1 MKPYKKL
8 AVFGGTFSPVHN
20 GHLLALKAYA
30 EAVRPDVVYVI
41 PTAVPPHK
49 TREDDATDAQRLE
62 MLRLAVASVGL
73 PCEAVISDMEIH
85 RGGKS
90 YTVDTV
96 AELTNIANEVVI
108 YCGTDMLLTLD
119 KWYDFKRLL
128 ALASVAYM
136 QREEDHRYAA
146 ALAEKAKDLT
156 QNYGARLLALAPFP
170 QEISS
175 SEIRE
180 AVQAGKDISA
190 YVPSAVA
197 QYIAKEGLY
206 K

>member
-1 MKPYKKL
+1 MKQYKKL

-30 EAVRPDVVYVI
+30 EAVRPDVVYII

-49 TREDDATDAQRLE
+49 TREDTATDAQRLA
-62 MLRLAVASVGL
+62 MLRLAVASVDL
-73 PCEAVISDMEIH
+73 PCEAVISDMEIR

-96 AELTNIANEVVI
+96 TELKNIADEVVI

-119 KWYDFKRLL
+119 KWYHFELL
-128 ALASVAYM
+128 LSLASVAYM
-136 QREEDHRYAA
+136 QREEDHRHAA
-146 ALAEKAKDLT
+146 ALAEKASVLT
-156 QNYGARLLALAPFP
+156 QKYGARLLALSPFP

-180 AVQAGKDISA
+180 AVQVGKDVSA

>member
-1 MKPYKKL
+1 MKRYKKL
-8 AVFGGTFSPVHN
+8 AVFGGTFSPIHN
-20 GHLLALKAYA
+20 GHLRALRAYA
-30 EAVRPDVVYVI
+30 EAVRPDVLYVI

-49 TREDDATDAQRLE
+49 MREDAATDAQRIA
-62 MLRLAVASVGL
+62 MLQFAVKDTDL
-73 PCEAVISDMEIH
+73 PCEVVVSDMEMQ

-96 AELTNIANEVVI
+96 ATLQQIADEVVI

-119 KWYDFKRLL
+119 KWREYERLL
-128 ALASVAYM
+128 KMVSVAYM
-136 QREEDHRYAA
+136 QREEDHRYAEQ
-146 ALAEKAKDLT
+146 LAQKACYLT
-156 QNYGARLLALAPFP
+156 ESCGARLIALSPFP

-175 SEIRE
+175 SAVRA
-180 AVQAGKDISA
+180 AVQNGEDISS
-190 YVPSAVA
+190 YVPASVA